1 MAAITINRRK
11 GKYRISYNARIL
23 HVDKDWDFIK
33 GWLENQVKGFKCM
46 YLEI

>member
-1 MAAITINRRK
+1 MAEIRIRRRK
-11 GKYRISYNARIL
+11 GKYRISYNGNIL
-23 HVDKDWDFIK
+23 HDDKEWDFIK